1 MKSVILLKSTA
12 LEAKT
17 DCYDITFYQL
27 RQLAQKTL
35 YSAAY
40 QKTIA
45 NVKKLTDVKKI
56 RQIVFWSYK
65 MSFFILFPD
74 GTSYLILKL

>member
-1 MKSVILLKSTA
+1 
-12 LEAKT
+12 
-17 DCYDITFYQL
+17 
-27 RQLAQKTL
+27 
-35 YSAAY
+35 
-40 QKTIA
+40 
-45 NVKKLTDVKKI
+45 LTDVKKI